1 MDNLSNPK
9 FTGVFWL
16 ALRLWLGYA
25 WITAGI
31 GKLFGPG
38 SAAWIGDKAGGAVA
52 GFLKGAIAKSALA
65 PGFDPA
71 ATPNPAVQEWYA
83 TLARDFFLPN
93 ATLFGYLVAYG
104 EFLVGLALILGIFTR
119 FAAVMGVLM
128 NLSYLFAGAVST
140 NPQMLVVG
148 LLIAVGGGVAVG
160 YYGLD
165 YFARPI
171 TQKVQERTFG
181 KLLPRPQPTT

>member
-1 MDNLSNPK
+1 MGIFSNPK
-9 FTGVFWL
+9 FTGAFWL
-16 ALRLWLGYA
+16 VLRLWLGYA

-31 GKLFGPG
+31 SKLFGPG
-38 SAAWIGDKAGGAVA
+38 SAVWIGDKAGTAVT
-52 GFLKGAIAKSALA
+52 GFLNGAIAKSPLA
-65 PGFDPA
+65 AGFDPA
-71 ATPNPAVQEWYA
+71 ATPNPPVQEWYA
-83 TLARDFFLPN
+83 TLVRDFFLPN
-93 ATLFGYLVAYG
+93 ATIFGYLVAYG

-119 FAAVMGVLM
+119 FAAVMGVVM
-128 NLSYLFAGAVST
+128 NLSYLFAGAISN

-181 KLLPRPQPTT
+181 KLLPRPQATA

>member
-1 MDNLSNPK
+1 MNKLSDPK
-9 FTGVFWL
+9 FTGVLWL
-16 ALRLWLGYA
+16 VLRLWLGYQ

-38 SAAWIGDKAGGAVA
+38 SAVWVGDNAGAAVKGFLGGA
-52 GFLKGAIAKSALA
+52 LAKSPLA

-83 TLARDFFLPN
+83 TLVRDFFLPN
-93 ATLFGYLVAYG
+93 ATLFSYLVAYG

-119 FAAVMGVLM
+119 FAALMGVLM
-128 NLSYLFAGAVST
+128 NLAYLLAGTTST
-140 NPQMLVVG
+140 NPQMLVAG
-148 LLIAVGGGVAVG
+148 LVIALSGGIAVG

-171 TQKVQERTFG
+171 SEKVQQRAFG
-181 KLLPRPQPTT
+181 KLLPRPQATA